1 VREAVRGNGPVDKT
15 RTAPRTDFTTHASTR
30 MQANTGNL
38 GSSDDVDQI
47 WWRLDEVPVDGF
59 LGGERG
65 AVGAAYD
72 AGVVPATAL
81 VEPFEQLSDRLS
93 GGAA

>member
-1 VREAVRGNGPVDKT
+1 MGTPAYTLNTGDAHQPADLVAAELQP
-15 RTAPRTDFTTHASTR
+15 
-30 MQANTGNL
+30 NTGNL

>member
-1 VREAVRGNGPVDKT
+1 MIAAVSGFAHHAAARDQAL
-15 RTAPRTDFTTHASTR
+15 TAAPAIPR
-30 MQANTGNL
+30 ANTGNL

>member
-1 VREAVRGNGPVDKT
+1 MSD
-15 RTAPRTDFTTHASTR
+15 TAMPEPARAR
-30 MQANTGNL
+30 PNTGNL

-47 WWRLDEVPVDGF
+47 WWWLDEVPVDGF

-65 AVGAAYD
+65 AVRLAYD
-72 AGVVPATAL
+72 AGVVSAAAL
-81 VEPFEQLSDRLS
+81 VEPLQQLSGCFS

>member
-1 VREAVRGNGPVDKT
+1 MSRKSMKHKGAELSPE
-15 RTAPRTDFTTHASTR
+15 STGTKV
-30 MQANTGNL
+30 NTGNL
-38 GSSDDVDQI
+38 GATDDVDQI
-47 WWRLDEVPVDGF
+47 WWWLDEMPVDGF

-65 AVGAAYD
+65 AVGLAYD

-81 VEPFEQLSDRLS
+81 VEPLQQLSDGFA

>member
-1 VREAVRGNGPVDKT
+1 
-15 RTAPRTDFTTHASTR
+15 
-30 MQANTGNL
+30 M
-38 GSSDDVDQI
+38 
-47 WWRLDEVPVDGF
+47 DEMPVDGF

-65 AVGAAYD
+65 AVGLAYD

-81 VEPFEQLSDRLS
+81 VEPLQQLSDGFA